1 MNPRFTLDGSDALEL
16 QLGRTCA
23 RLSGGVQ
30 SIIPEG
36 RLEGIVLGG
45 GYGRGE
51 GGVLRSDT
59 GDLPYNDLE
68 FYVFVRGPRLLNER
82 RYRARL
88 DRLAEELSPP
98 GLHAEFKIDS
108 LEKLRQSR
116 VSMFSYDLVAGHKI
130 FLGDDSLFT
139 GCWHHLDSGG
149 IPLVE
154 ATRLLFNR
162 CGGLLLAKGLFRTR
176 HLSESEADFVGRNL
190 AKAQLA
196 LGDAV
201 LTAFGQYHWS
211 CPGRH
216 KRLLGLALPEPPNW
230 LDTVRAHH
238 GRGVAFKLHPR
249 RISRGVDEFREQH
262 EELAQLASQLWLW
275 LESRRLSCPFAS
287 PREYAFSR
295 VEKCP
300 ETSAWKNYLL
310 NLKTFGFKAGLDPC
324 CCRYPRERLFNA
336 LALLLWN
343 GEFSKEPAVKRHV
356 QRQLHSDASDWPG
369 LVAAFRQVWP
379 SYG

>member
-1 MNPRFTLDGSDALEL
+1 MNLRFTLDGSDALEL

-23 RLSGGVQ
+23 RLCVGVQ
-30 SIIPEG
+30 SIIPED

-68 FYVFVRGPRLLNER
+68 FYVFVRGPRFLNER
-82 RYRARL
+82 RYCARL
-88 DRLAEELSPP
+88 GHLAEDLSPP

-108 LEKLRQSR
+108 LEKLRQSP

-130 FLGDDSLFT
+130 FLGNDSLFA
-139 GCWHHLDSGG
+139 GCQHHLNPSG
-149 IPLVE
+149 IPLGE

-176 HLSESEADFVGRNL
+176 HLSESEADFIGRNL

-211 CPGRH
+211 CSRRH
-216 KRLLGLALPEPPNW
+216 ELLRQLALPEPPGW

-238 GRGVAFKLHPR
+238 SRGVEFKLHPR
-249 RISRGVDEFREQH
+249 RINQGVDAFKAQH

-275 LESRRLSCPFAS
+275 LESRRLSYAFTS

-300 ETSAWKNYLL
+300 ETSGWRNYLL
-310 NLKTFGFKAGLDPC
+310 NLKTFGFRAGLDPC

-336 LALLLWN
+336 LTLLLWN
-343 GEFSKEPAVKRHV
+343 GELTKEPAVKRHV